1 MPSVW
6 YFKMHFSNGWIWKT
20 ASSTWMSRKKIVIN
34 QVLLVMTNKKEKLN
48 SALKFHYYDGLSD
61 LQYSLRDRWPWM
73 LRILREM
80 NFEDEIGNSMSL
92 QRCIESLS
100 PVKRPTCICVYWSNW
115 TMWIG
120 FWEVM
125 ADVACKQCLVSTDL
139 ILPRLLSPMPL
150 SKGGLIS

>member
-1 MPSVW
+1 
-6 YFKMHFSNGWIWKT
+6 
-20 ASSTWMSRKKIVIN
+20 MSRKKIVIN

-61 LQYSLRDRWPWM
+61 LQYSLRDLWPWM

-100 PVKRPTCICVYWSNW
+100 PVNRDQPASAFIDQT
-115 TMWIG
+115 
-120 FWEVM
+120 E
-125 ADVACKQCLVSTDL
+125 QCELDFG
-139 ILPRLLSPMPL
+139 
-150 SKGGLIS
+150 K